1 MSEGTI
7 PQPNRA
13 AHASIVFGGISLG
26 LLLASS
32 LPVMFL
38 GAVFTSPL
46 AGVIALVTGVR
57 GMARSR
63 TLEAQEGR
71 GKAKLGIAMGALGVA
86 GSLIVLA
93 IAALV
98 VKAAASMWAPT

>member
-1 MSEGTI
+1 MSEGTF
-7 PQPNRA
+7 QQRNGA
-13 AHASIVFGGISLG
+13 AHAAVVFGGISLG

-38 GAVFTSPL
+38 GAVFASPV

-63 TLEAQEGR
+63 TLESQEGR
-71 GKAKLGIAMGALGVA
+71 GKAKLGMVLGSLGIA
-86 GSLIVLA
+86 GSLVVLA

-98 VKAAASMWAPT
+98 VKAAASIWAPT